1 MIQDCLVAVTACGG
15 DARVPKCIGADS
27 AVMQRRLSDLNQ
39 QKIIS
44 GSTWCLA
51 FGRRAAA

>member
-1 MIQDCLVAVTACGG
+1 MIQDCLVGVTACGG

-27 AVMQRRLSDLNQ
+27 AVWLECTQT
-39 QKIIS
+39 KKTIIS